1 MAKLKITMKLSI
13 WKRCLKDVF
22 VGRQTLELRVSSAV
36 ISYNDSASGL
46 PNVFHLIKIKPGI
59 FCEQYCMLTDK
70 NRVEKMEQ
78 KSLDCNKQRRKKL
91 RAIRKAFTY
100 KDEEQEGVVY
110 GAGLF

>member
-1 MAKLKITMKLSI
+1 MQ
-13 WKRCLKDVF
+13 R
-22 VGRQTLELRVSSAV
+22 
-36 ISYNDSASGL
+36 
-46 PNVFHLIKIKPGI
+46 
-59 FCEQYCMLTDK
+59 DK

-91 RAIRKAFTY
+91 RAIRKGFAD